1 MGLGSTPQSGAVD
14 IDFFSWAPGVLQPI
28 ATSTDWPGDVDGDGH
43 TDVSDLNIIG
53 INWQMSGKTKEEGD
67 LTGDGN
73 VDAADLNVLALN
85 WQTWSD
91 GPPAAATVP
100 EPGTAALLLVGLLA
114 ASGTVRK
121 RRC

>member
-1 MGLGSTPQSGAVD
+1 MGMGATPQSGAVD
-14 IDFFSWAPGVLQPI
+14 IDFMSWAPGILEPTVPDV
-28 ATSTDWPGDVDGDGH
+28 DWPGDVDGDGH

-73 VDAADLNVLALN
+73 VDAADLNILGSN
-85 WQTWSD
+85 WNTWRD
-91 GPPAAATVP
+91 GMPAAVP

-114 ASGTVRK
+114 ASGRLRNK
-121 RRC
+121 RHC